1 VLTPQPASRPRQRG
15 RIAVA
20 LAGGGPLGAFY
31 EIGALQA
38 LAEGIDGLDL
48 CDLYAYVGVSSGA
61 MLAAGLANDLTPV
74 DIGRI
79 VITNDAGHEAAEPS
93 LFLRPA
99 FREYGRRVAGAPRRL
114 LTGLGRLALWPLSGS
129 LAEVL
134 EPLTGT
140 LPAGIF
146 DNGPFERYLSRLFT
160 SGGRSNDFR
169 RLRHRLV
176 IVAADLNTGAE
187 RLFGATA
194 DERVPI
200 SQAVQASTA
209 LPGLYTPVTID
220 GHAYVDGALL
230 RTMHASVV
238 LEAGADL
245 VFCINPLVSF
255 DASAGGRQ
263 LPDLDLTRHGL
274 PVVLGQTFRSL
285 IQSRMLVGVAAYRR
299 RFPHADILLFEPDR
313 GDRRM
318 FFATV
323 FRYTDRR
330 RLVDHAYQCTRR
342 DLLRSAPTLA
352 PVLARHGLRLRRDV
366 LADPQRSFHAALER
380 QRRANR
386 RVAQTL
392 AATLDRLEAQL
403 ASSAA
408 GRRGSLQLSR
418 TDPAARWSG
427 RGPARS
433 RR

>member
-1 VLTPQPASRPRQRG
+1 MLTPQPASRPRHRG
-15 RIAVA
+15 RFAVA

-38 LAEGIDGLDL
+38 LAEGIEGLDL
-48 CDLYAYVGVSSGA
+48 CDLHAYVGVSSGA
-61 MLAAGLANDLTPV
+61 LLAAGLANGLTPV

-79 VITNDAGHEAAEPS
+79 VITHDAGHEAAEPS

-99 FREYGRRVAGAPRRL
+99 FREYGRRVAGMPRRL

-146 DNGPFERYLSRLFT
+146 DNEPFERYLRRLFT

-187 RLFGATA
+187 RLFGAA
-194 DERVPI
+194 DDERV
-200 SQAVQASTA
+200 SVSRAVQASTA

-255 DASAGGRQ
+255 DASAGGRH
-263 LPDLDLTRHGL
+263 LPDVDLTRHGL

-285 IQSRMLVGVAAYRR
+285 IQSRMLVGVASYRQ
-299 RFPHADILLFEPDR
+299 RFPQADILLFEPDR

-318 FFATV
+318 FFANV
-323 FRYTDRR
+323 FRYSDRR

-342 DLLRSAPTLA
+342 DLLRAA
-352 PVLARHGLRLRRDV
+352 PVLEPLLARHGLALRRRV
-366 LADPQRSFHAALER
+366 LADRERSFRAALER

-386 RVAQTL
+386 RVARSL
-392 AATLDRLEAQL
+392 AVTLDGLEAQL
-403 ASSAA
+403 ARIGARWNGSS
-408 GRRGSLQLSR
+408 LLSR
-418 TDPAARWSG
+418 TDPAARSSG